1 MADWQV
7 MSADYWALTLSF
19 WQFEDANALWV
30 LVGSVLLGVSASVVG
45 SFAVL
50 KRQAL
55 IGDALAHSALPG
67 VMVAFMLFHTQSPII
82 MLIGAMVSSLMGFM
96 LMSWLPKNTKIKPDA
111 ALAITLSLFFALGL
125 MALSYI
131 QGLNVAGKSGL
142 DKILFGQAA
151 AMLPEDLIVLSSVA
165 LAVLLVVGLLF
176 QKFRLITF
184 NENYARSLG
193 LSVSLY
199 QAVFACLLVLVVVIG
214 LQIVGV
220 VLMAAVLLVPV
231 SAARFW
237 HPNLA
242 VILWVAAII
251 GGLSGMVSANISYLA
266 PSAPTGPWMVLVL
279 AGLFLLSFLFAPYQ
293 GWFFNR
299 IRANDKDLTDDE

>member
-1 MADWQV
+1 MTDWQL
-7 MSADYWALTLSF
+7 MSTDYWALTRAF
-19 WQFEDANALWV
+19 WQFEDINAVWV
-30 LVGSVLLGVSASVVG
+30 LVGTVLLGVSASVVG

-67 VMVAFMLFHTQSPII
+67 VMMAFMLFHTQSPIV

-96 LMSWLPKNTKIKPDA
+96 LMSWLPKKTKIKPDA

-165 LAVLLVVGLLF
+165 LAVLLVVGVLF

-184 NENYARSLG
+184 NESYARSLG
-193 LSVSLY
+193 LAVSFY
-199 QAVFACLLVLVVVIG
+199 QTIFACLLVLVVVIG

-293 GWFFNR
+293 GWFANR
-299 IRANDKDLTDDE
+299 IRANDKDLVDDK

>member
-1 MADWQV
+1 MADWQL
-7 MSADYWALTLSF
+7 MSTDYWALTLSF

-67 VMVAFMLFHTQSPII
+67 VMVAFMLFHTQSPIV
-82 MLIGAMVSSLMGFM
+82 MLIGAMASSLMGFM
-96 LMSWLPKNTKIKPDA
+96 LMSWLPKKTKIKPDA

-165 LAVLLVVGLLF
+165 LAVLLVVGVLF

-184 NENYARSLG
+184 NESYARSLG
-193 LSVSLY
+193 LAVSLY

-251 GGLSGMVSANISYLA
+251 GGVSGMVSANISYLA

-293 GWFFNR
+293 GWFVSR
-299 IRANDKDLTDDE
+299 IRANNKGQADDE

>member
-1 MADWQV
+1 MANWDGV
-7 MSADYWALTLSF
+7 AVDYWALTLSF
-19 WQFEDANALWV
+19 WQFEDVNALWV

-55 IGDALAHSALPG
+55 VGDALAHSALPG
-67 VMVAFMLFHTQSPII
+67 VMMAFMLFHSQSPLII
-82 MLIGAMVSSLMGFM
+82 LIGAMISSLLGFA
-96 LMSWLPKNTKIKPDA
+96 LMNWLPKKTKIKPDA

-151 AMLPEDLIVLSSVA
+151 AMLPADLILLSSVSV
-165 LAVLLVVGLLF
+165 AVLIVVGVLF

-184 NENYARSLG
+184 NEGYARSLG
-193 LSVSLY
+193 MNVKLY
-199 QAVFACLLVLVVVIG
+199 QTVFACLLVLVVVIG

-242 VILWVAAII
+242 VILWAAATI
-251 GGLSGMVSANISYLA
+251 GGLSGMISANISYLA
-266 PSAPTGPWMVLVL
+266 PSTPTGPWMVLVL
-279 AGLFLLSFLFAPYQ
+279 TGLFCLSFLFAPYQ
-293 GWFFNR
+293 GWVAR
-299 IRANDKDLTDDE
+299 QIRNKAKDQSSDK